1 MSFLR
6 SAGDIIGFLLLSLV
20 TIIESMF
27 KAFIPKRYKMK
38 SVAGDIALV
47 TGGGGGLGRLLSLR
61 LANLGATVV
70 VWDINENGI
79 DETVKLV
86 RAAGGTCYGYVCNLC
101 NREDVYKKAEIL
113 KSEVGQVSILI
124 NNAGIA
130 TGKKFMDT
138 PDELI
143 SKTMEVNTM
152 AHFWTVKAFLPAMME
167 KNKGHIVSI
176 ASLAGHI
183 GVPKLVD
190 YCASKFAAVG
200 FDEALRMELEADG
213 YNKIYTTVICPYFIR
228 ATGMFEDVVSRYN
241 IEFRFLL
248 PLSPNVVADRVITAI
263 RCNEKFAI
271 LPGYFQG
278 LLAAKWIFPW
288 SCVAMFLRGLVRD
301 ASPEHDQ
308 PKKATDNNHQEF
320 EPSKDPN
327 GVLHQQLARRVS
339 SSERKP

>member
-1 MSFLR
+1 MSFIR
-6 SAGDIIGFLLLSLV
+6 STGDIIGFLLLSLI
-20 TIIESMF
+20 TIIESMI
-27 KAFIPKRYKMK
+27 KSLIPKKYKMK
-38 SVAGDIALV
+38 SVAGEIALV

-113 KSEVGQVSILI
+113 KTEVGPVSILI
-124 NNAGIA
+124 NNAGIV
-130 TGKKFMDT
+130 TGKKFMET

-143 SKTMEVNTM
+143 IKTMEVNTM
-152 AHFWTVKAFLPAMME
+152 AHFWTVKAFLPTMME
-167 KNKGHIVSI
+167 KNNGHIVSI
-176 ASLAGHI
+176 ASLAGHV
-183 GVPKLVD
+183 GVPKLAD

-213 YNKIYTTVICPYFIR
+213 YNKIYTTVICPFFIR
-228 ATGMFEDVVSRYN
+228 ATGMFEDV
-241 IEFRFLL
+241 EARFLP
-248 PLSPNVVADRVITAI
+248 PLSPNVAADRIITAI

-271 LPGYFQG
+271 IPGYLQG

-288 SCVAMFLRGLVRD
+288 NCVAMFLRGLVRD
-301 ASPEHDQ
+301 AAPQHDQ
-308 PKKATDNNHQEF
+308 PKKASDNNQQEY
-320 EPSKDPN
+320 EASKDPN
-327 GVLHQQLARRVS
+327 GALHQQLTRRVS